1 MYALAG
7 FWLAPKLLRNAL
19 LDEIPKTVGLKPAIG
34 AIRINPFLLQLEVKN
49 FSLSDPGGEQL
60 LGFERFFVEFELS
73 SIWHRAYTFGNIDI
87 ASPFVNAVVS
97 KDGRLNLLQLAST
110 ISGAEARTRTEKRR
124 VHSVIEDSFVQG
136 LPRARYLR

>member
-60 LGFERFFVEFELS
+60 LGFERLFVEFELS
-73 SIWHRAYTFGNIDI
+73 SH
-87 ASPFVNAVVS
+87 
-97 KDGRLNLLQLAST
+97 LASSLY
-110 ISGAEARTRTEKRR
+110 IRQHRHRLALCQRGGLQRRPPESAAARFTNQRR
-124 VHSVIEDSFVQG
+124 RSPNPNRKTAGPFRH
-136 LPRARYLR
+136 